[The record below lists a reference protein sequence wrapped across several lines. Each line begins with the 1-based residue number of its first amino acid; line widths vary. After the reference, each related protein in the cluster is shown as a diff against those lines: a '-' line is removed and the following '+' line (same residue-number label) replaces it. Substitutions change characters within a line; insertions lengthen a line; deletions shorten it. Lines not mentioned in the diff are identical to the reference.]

1 MTIRRG
7 GRAREVRSQAHP
19 IEPEVREPTRHPWS
33 EVEPPPPPVPAV
45 RDLRPER
52 RSNGHHGP
60 LRFLAFAVILGGL
73 VLVLVVGLGLTILR
87 PLAREAIVGWAWDN
101 QGSLKIGLVADL
113 VKEDLG
119 PALTDRASDDPAE
132 VQFEVQAGDT
142 PETLAPRLAEAGVIA
157 SERAFLYLA
166 IQEQLAPEL
175 KEGTFLLRRD
185 MTPEEVVRG
194 LVENKVTVRV
204 LDLTFREGLRL
215 EQMTALLQTK
225 STAVDPAAFY
235 DLVKHPTARL
245 LRDYAW
251 LQLPDGASLEGYLY
265 PATYRLVID
274 PGGTDTKVTTA
285 DSLVRSML
293 DTFREQ
299 VGAQRMK
306 VPAARG
312 LDFYETLTLASI
324 VEREAVVDEERPL
337 IAGVY
342 QNRIERKPAV
352 PHGLLQAD
360 PTVLYAYDTT
370 RLGGYNEDWQR
381 YVFWDPRTI
390 PQGSYK
396 DLPLPAELAGYN
408 TYAVRGLPPGP
419 ICTPSVDS
427 IDAALEPDVT
437 EGYAFFVA
445 IPEGDGRHDFSK
457 TIREHTRKLEEY
469 GYR

>member
-33 EVEPPPPPVPAV
+33 QVEPPLPTPAT
-45 RDLRPER
+45 RDSRPER

-60 LRFLAFAVILGGL
+60 LRFLAFALVLGGL
-73 VLVLVVGLGLTILR
+73 VLVLVVGLGLTVLR

-101 QGSLKIGLVADL
+101 QGSLRFGLVADL
-113 VKEDLG
+113 VEEDLG

-132 VQFEVQAGDT
+132 VPFEVQAGDT
-142 PETLAPRLAEAGVIA
+142 PETLAPRLTSAGVIV

-175 KEGTFLLRRD
+175 KEGTFLLRMD
-185 MTPEEVVRG
+185 MTPAEVVRG
-194 LVENKVTVRV
+194 LVQNRVTIRF

-225 STAVDPAAFY
+225 STAVDPQGFY
-235 DLVKHPTARL
+235 ELVKHPTARL
-245 LRDYAW
+245 LRDYPW

-265 PATYRLVID
+265 PATYRLVTD
-274 PGGTDTKVTTA
+274 PGGTDTPVTTA

-299 VGAQRMK
+299 VGPARMD

-312 LDFYETLTLASI
+312 LDFYQVLTLASI
-324 VEREAVVDEERPL
+324 VEREAIVDEERPL

-342 QNRIERKPAV
+342 QNRIDRTPAV

-370 RLGGYNEDWQR
+370 QLGAYSEDWQR

-390 PQGSYK
+390 PAGPYR
-396 DLPLPAELAGYN
+396 DLPLPPDLAGYN

-427 IDAALEPDVT
+427 IDAALEPDVD

-457 TIREHTRKLEEY
+457 TIREHNRKLEKY